1 MSLEKK
7 EIEAYLNQT
16 KYVTLATV
24 DEKNVPSQRALGAF
38 AVDGYTVYFNTQA
51 NTKKTKDIGQN
62 SNVSLLFQHE
72 SQELSTFVNVL
83 VTGKAVALSTEADI
97 NEAVQVIGQ
106 RNVRFKERIAENGL
120 GNSLLY
126 RVEPTE
132 VKVLD
137 FKQGVGPNAI
147 KIIAIN

>member
-1 MSLEKK
+1 MSIEKK

-16 KYVTLATV
+16 KYVILATV
-24 DEKNVPSQRALGAF
+24 DEKKVPSQRALGAF
-38 AVDGYTVYFNTQA
+38 AVDGYTVFFNTQP
-51 NTKKTKDIGQN
+51 NTKKAKDISQN

-72 SQELSTFVNVL
+72 NQELSTFVNVL
-83 VTGKAVALSTEADI
+83 VTGKAIALSTEDEI

-120 GNSLLY
+120 GNSILY
-126 RVEPTE
+126 RVEPIE

-137 FKQGVGPNAI
+137 FKQGVGSNAL
-147 KIIAIN
+147 KIVPIN